1 MHSLTTLTYDRKLVL
16 SQPQPCCR
24 IVPTCAIRPILPL
37 VCAFWPP
44 LTAGGI
50 VRTARSK
57 ARSFCPNHVDTSLI
71 IVAAADDASAFN
83 AVARFAAESGGVD
96 VLLTHSPCSSAIVA
110 SLNVKAHAWGHIHNR
125 FGIRMVE
132 GRAQNPWLD
141 ICACSMD
148 GEYAHTHGAIV
159 VDIPI
164 PQSALDAAP
173 Q

>member
-1 MHSLTTLTYDRKLVL
+1 LV
-16 SQPQPCCR
+16 
-24 IVPTCAIRPILPL
+24 
-37 VCAFWPP
+37 
-44 LTAGGI
+44 
-50 VRTARSK
+50 
-57 ARSFCPNHVDTSLI
+57 SLI

-164 PQSALDAAP
+164 PQSALDATP